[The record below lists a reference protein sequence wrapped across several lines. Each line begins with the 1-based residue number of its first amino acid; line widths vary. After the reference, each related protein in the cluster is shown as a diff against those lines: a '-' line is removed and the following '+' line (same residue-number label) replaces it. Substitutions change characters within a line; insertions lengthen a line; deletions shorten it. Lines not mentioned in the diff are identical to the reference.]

1 MDIQRPAS
9 VARQKKLRRISFA
22 VAGVIVVGLVSVVL
36 ARLKPAAPT
45 VERATVWVDTVK
57 RGSML
62 VNVRGLGTLV
72 PVDEARR
79 IIPAV
84 TQGRVERIVLRP
96 GAIVEPDTIVL
107 EMTEPTLQQSLS
119 EAEQQLRA
127 AEADYNS
134 LETRLATERLNQRAA
149 AATVEADYKN
159 AELQKAVDSNLHKEG
174 LLAQI
179 QMDQST
185 VRAASLGQRNKIEQ
199 ERVQVTE
206 ANVKA
211 QLLAQQARIDQ
222 LRSLRNLR
230 QQQVDQLKVRA
241 GMNGVLEQVTVNV
254 GQQVTPGLNL
264 ARVADPTRLKA
275 ELRIAETQ
283 ARDLA
288 IGQKAKVDTR
298 NGFIEGKVI
307 RIDPAAQQGTVSV
320 DVELIGELPRG
331 ARPDLSV
338 DGEIEIIRLDNVLHV
353 GRPAF
358 GQEQSTGGTLQGRY
372 DHGRSL
378 ACAGATGPQLGQH
391 DRDPRRA
398 RRRRS
403 GRALGYVGVGS
414 VPTNSV
420 AVRDWG
426 LERSPGTFAV
436 KGVSMNA
443 SGQPLI
449 KLDGIKKV
457 FYTDEVETHALA
469 GIHLEIQQGEYV
481 AIAGP
486 SGCGKSTLLAIL
498 GLLDTPTE
506 GQYTL
511 NGNQVA
517 NLSLSERAR
526 VRNREIGFIFQS
538 FNLIGDLTVFENV
551 ELPLIYRGMKSA
563 ERRERA
569 NAALER
575 VGMAHRSKHLPSQLS
590 GGQQQRVAVARA
602 VGGQPS
608 ILLADEPTGNL
619 DSKNGEA
626 VMDLLRELH
635 RQGAT
640 ICMVTHDPRY
650 AAHADRS
657 VHLFDGRIVEESVAV
672 V

>member
-1 MDIQRPAS
+1 VEAFEMDIQRPAS

-22 VAGVIVVGLVSVVL
+22 VAGVLVVGLVSVVL

-57 RGSML
+57 RGSMQ

-127 AEADYNS
+127 AEADHNS
-134 LETRLATERLNQRAA
+134 LEAKLETERLNQRAA
-149 AATVEADYKN
+149 AATVEAEYKS
-159 AELQKAVDSNLHKEG
+159 ALLQKQVDDNLHKEG
-174 LLAQI
+174 LLAEI
-179 QMDQST
+179 LKNQST
-185 VRAASLGQRNKIEQ
+185 VRAESLSQRNKIEQ

-206 ANVKA
+206 AAVKA

-298 NGFIEGKVI
+298 NGVIDAKVI
-307 RIDPAAQQGTVSV
+307 RIDPAAQQGTVTV

-358 GQEQSTGGTLQGRY
+358 GQEQSTVGLFKVDPTTSEASRAQVKL
-372 DHGRSL
+372 GRS
-378 ACAGATGPQLGQH
+378 
-391 DRDPRRA
+391 
-398 RRRRS
+398 
-403 GRALGYVGVGS
+403 S
-414 VPTNSV
+414 VNTI
-420 AVRDWG
+420 
-426 LERSPGTFAV
+426 E
-436 KGVSMNA
+436 
-443 SGQPLI
+443 
-449 KLDGIKKV
+449 
-457 FYTDEVETHALA
+457 
-469 GIHLEIQQGEYV
+469 
-481 AIAGP
+481 
-486 SGCGKSTLLAIL
+486 IL
-498 GLLDTPTE
+498 GGLAE
-506 GQYTL
+506 GD
-511 NGNQVA
+511 QVV
-517 NLSLSERAR
+517 LS
-526 VRNREIGFIFQS
+526 
-538 FNLIGDLTVFENV
+538 D
-551 ELPLIYRGMKSA
+551 MSA
-563 ERRERA
+563 WDQFPRIR
-569 NAALER
+569 
-575 VGMAHRSKHLPSQLS
+575 
-590 GGQQQRVAVARA
+590 
-602 VGGQPS
+602 
-608 ILLADEPTGNL
+608 
-619 DSKNGEA
+619 
-626 VMDLLRELH
+626 LR
-635 RQGAT
+635 
-640 ICMVTHDPRY
+640 
-650 AAHADRS
+650 
-657 VHLFDGRIVEESVAV
+657 
-672 V
+672 